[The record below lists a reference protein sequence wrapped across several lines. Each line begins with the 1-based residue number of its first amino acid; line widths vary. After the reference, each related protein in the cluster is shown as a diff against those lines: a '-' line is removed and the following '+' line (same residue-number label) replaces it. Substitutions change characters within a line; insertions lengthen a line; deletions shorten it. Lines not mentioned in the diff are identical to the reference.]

1 MATVIK
7 KAVRAKKVVPPAAIE
22 LAAAPDSIPTPFSEL
37 RKGDI
42 VECVE
47 DGYFYGNKK
56 GLIGV
61 FNDWAGAGTSA
72 GYARVFTS
80 TASGYILDT
89 LLAASYDPTSYIS
102 TVYTYPPTSTFLS
115 RVSGQRAEVEL
126 RKYREWEEMS
136 GLYVKNVVS
145 CTSGCDPE
153 IFGINKFGDVIP
165 AWEFL
170 PAKPNAITGKC
181 DEYGYNTAYWDG
193 FQAEF
198 TIAPGECMGWGMDR
212 VRNGLSLVHSALR
225 RYDTSAK
232 LTLRNVVTIPPATL
246 GSATE
251 EQVSL
256 GCSPSRNAYGAA
268 GEKVHDPRSLPW
280 RFAGGHLHFGVGA
293 AIKKEAVKYVKVI
306 DAILGVA
313 SVGMF
318 ARIDNPLRRQFY
330 GLAGEYRL
338 PPHGIEYR
346 VLSNAWLCHPAVA
359 FYCFD
364 MARGA
369 MGLLA
374 NAQMS
379 RFAIYDEERTQRVIN
394 ACDVEGARE
403 LVRSNEKLYRALAW
417 NYYGTTSSGDLA
429 LKMIYEGVES
439 VIDVEDIEGNWM
451 LGDPEWLR
459 HAGSKNCTF
468 SSLVNNHVSTKKAG

>member
-7 KAVRAKKVVPPAAIE
+7 KRVRAKEVVPPAPAIE
-22 LAAAPDSIPTPFSEL
+22 VADSIPTAFTDL
-37 RKGDI
+37 QKGDV

-47 DGYFYGNKK
+47 SGYFYGNKK

-61 FNDWAGAGTSA
+61 YGDWATEGRGD
-72 GYARVFTS
+72 GYARV
-80 TASGYILDT
+80 YIPARNSYTLDT
-89 LLAASYDPTSYIS
+89 LFAASYDPMSYVS
-102 TVYTYPPTSTFLS
+102 TNYKYPQSSTFLN
-115 RVSGQRAEVEL
+115 RVSGPRAAEVL
-126 RKYREWEEMS
+126 RKYREWEELS
-136 GLYVKNVVS
+136 GLHVKNAVS
-145 CTSGCDPE
+145 CKSGCDPE
-153 IFGINKFGDVIP
+153 IFAIDKFGDVIP

-170 PAKPNAITGKC
+170 PAKSAAVTRKC
-181 DEYGYNTAYWDG
+181 DEYGRNTAYWDG

-198 TIAPGECMGWGMDR
+198 TIAAGECMGWGMDR
-212 VRNGLSLVHSALR
+212 VRNGLGLVHNALR
-225 RYDTSAK
+225 KHDTNAK
-232 LTLRNVVTIPPATL
+232 LTLRNVVTIPPSTL
-246 GSATE
+246 SGATE

-256 GCSPSRNAYGAA
+256 GCSPSLNAYGAA
-268 GEKVHDPRSLPW
+268 GEKVPDPRSLPW

-293 AIKKEAVKYVKVI
+293 AIKTKAVKYVKAI
-306 DAILGVA
+306 DAVLGVA

-318 ARIDNPLRRQFY
+318 ANIDNPLRRQFY

-338 PPHGIEYR
+338 PTHGIEYR

-369 MGLLA
+369 MGLLRT
-374 NAQMS
+374 NQMS

-394 ACDVEGARE
+394 ECDVDGARE

-417 NYYGTTSSGDLA
+417 NYYGTTDGGNLA
-429 LKMIYEGVES
+429 LRMIYEGVEN
-439 VIDVEDIEGNWM
+439 VVDVEAIEKNWM
-451 LGDPEWLR
+451 LGDEDWVS

-468 SSLVNNHVSTKKAG
+468 GSLVHNHVSTKKA